1 VTLYVSCDHT
11 LAMKAVHYTLRR
23 QAVYSGMFALLLL
36 RCSSEPPP
44 SSLGG
49 GGPSSG
55 GNAGATAA
63 TGGSGQSGS
72 GSAGMAV
79 AGTVNGGSSGG
90 HAGAAASS
98 SSGGAQASQGG
109 QSGSAGKGGTASA
122 GKGGTAGAGN
132 GGTPTAAG
140 GGGAASAGVGGSGGS
155 GSAANGGGGTS
166 GSGGSTGGAP
176 ATGGSSGNAGAAG
189 SAGGGTSTC
198 SGGTYFVCEDF
209 EAPSLPN
216 AWTARG
222 MVSIATD
229 QAKRGTRSLKIG
241 QAENGERRIVR
252 SAAGI
257 AATHWGRIFY
267 RVEAPTPGVFV
278 HSTLVALEG
287 NGPGI
292 GVAEYRVVDTVQDA
306 NRMHQ
311 FLWNVQPSGA
321 EFGKGSA
328 YDWRFDGDWH
338 CAEWLVDSA
347 NQAYRFFI
355 DSTEVT
361 QIAIANGAGNDGTG
375 DNRTHIPMSFT
386 ELRVGWNNY
395 QSASPGFVAWFDEL
409 AIGGSRVG
417 CE

>member
-1 VTLYVSCDHT
+1 
-11 LAMKAVHYTLRR
+11 MKAVLNTLRR
-23 QAVYSGMFALLLL
+23 QAVYGGMLALLLL

-44 SSLGG
+44 SSPGA

-63 TGGSGQSGS
+63 TGGSGQSSS

-122 GKGGTAGAGN
+122 GNGGTAGAGN
-132 GGTPTAAG
+132 GGTPTAG
-140 GGGAASAGVGGSGGS
+140 GGGAASAGVGGSGGAGS
-155 GSAANGGGGTS
+155 GANGGGGTS

-252 SAAGI
+252 NAAGI
-257 AATHWGRIFY
+257 AATHWGRVFY

-338 CAEWLVDSA
+338 CAEWLVDGA

-375 DNRTHIPMSFT
+375 DNRTHMPMSFT

>member
-11 LAMKAVHYTLRR
+11 LAMKAVLNTLRR
-23 QAVYSGMFALLLL
+23 QAVYGGMLALLLL

-44 SSLGG
+44 SSLGV

-122 GKGGTAGAGN
+122 GNGGTAGAGN
-132 GGTPTAAG
+132 GGTPTAG

-155 GSAANGGGGTS
+155 GSANGGGGTS
-166 GSGGSTGGAP
+166 GSGGSTGGAL

-338 CAEWLVDSA
+338 CAEWLVDGA